1 MKPVWPASPRFPA
14 PSWPLCEN
22 MPRRRLR
29 QAAHTTPLCVL
40 CAEGK
45 MFVQHSRSDNITMEK
60 TRSPLWTDVF
70 FPFFCPCDIRLHVT
84 LWVCTV
90 TTVVMSC
97 LHIRAVSS
105 AVRTKKGRHFK
116 TWQFK
121 NVFIFARWCFGASVQ
136 IEGNV
141 RCWDEQKRAY
151 FKTFFLYIF
160 FFFCCFLS

>member
-1 MKPVWPASPRFPA
+1 MKPVLPASPRFPA

-40 CAEGK
+40 CTEGK
-45 MFVQHSRSDNITMEK
+45 VFVQHSRSDNITMEK

-97 LHIRAVSS
+97 LHIRPFPQQWGQK
-105 AVRTKKGRHFK
+105 RQTFQNLTKKMSLYLQDNVLVPVFRCLLRWTK
-116 TWQFK
+116 TCLF
-121 NVFIFARWCFGASVQ
+121 
-136 IEGNV
+136 
-141 RCWDEQKRAY
+141 
-151 FKTFFLYIF
+151 
-160 FFFCCFLS
+160 

>member
-1 MKPVWPASPRFPA
+1 MKPVLPASPRFPA

-45 MFVQHSRSDNITMEK
+45 VFVQHSRSDNITMEK

-97 LHIRAVSS
+97 LHIRPFPQQWGQ
-105 AVRTKKGRHFK
+105 KKADISK
-116 TWQFK
+116 PDK
-121 NVFIFARWCFGASVQ
+121 KKC
-136 IEGNV
+136 
-141 RCWDEQKRAY
+141 
-151 FKTFFLYIF
+151 LYICKIMF
-160 FFFCCFLS
+160 WCQCSDRRKCEMLRWTKTCLF